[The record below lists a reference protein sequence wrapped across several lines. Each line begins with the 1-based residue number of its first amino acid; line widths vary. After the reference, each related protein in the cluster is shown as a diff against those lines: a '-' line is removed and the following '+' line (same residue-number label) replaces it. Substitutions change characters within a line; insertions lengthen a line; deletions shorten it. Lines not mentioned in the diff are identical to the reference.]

1 MSKQKTENKQKEL
14 KLKPGVTFKTPIRF
28 NGSKFGNQPKNV
40 GGFDPGR
47 FKTQHKG

>member
-1 MSKQKTENKQKEL
+1 MANSKTL
-14 KLKPGVTFKTPIRF
+14 KLKANPVFKSPPIF
-28 NGSKFGNQPKNV
+28 KGSKFGMNKRQV